1 MSELTQDQK
10 FMQRAIALAKLGQY
24 STKPNPNVGCV
35 IIKDGQIIG
44 EGYHPKAGQP
54 HAEVFALR
62 RAGEHAK
69 GATAYVTLE
78 PCAHYGRTPPCAEAL
93 VKAQVKK
100 VIIACADPNPLVAG
114 QGVKILKDAGI
125 EVEIGV
131 CEQSAKN
138 LNLGFLKAMSTG
150 QPYVRLKVASS
161 LDGRTA
167 MASGE
172 SKWITDAVA
181 RQDVQH
187 WRAIS
192 GAVITGIQTVLAD
205 DCELNVRQLSIY
217 PPLNL
222 PPVGRETY
230 TYSMSDT
237 TGEAPV
243 FSQEMRSDVAAQGEL
258 TVDLANI
265 VQPKRIVLDRQARLP
280 ISAQIL
286 QNPETVMVMT
296 PFRQDLADL
305 GVIQFAPQPLDQ
317 LLQQLCQQH
326 QIYDVLVEAGATL
339 STAFLQQGLVDEMI
353 SYVAPTL
360 LGQTARPLFSA
371 EFNRMAEQFRFQ
383 LLDVTQLGQDIRL
396 RLRPTQEMI

>member
-1 MSELTQDQK
+1 MSEFTQNHLSQDQYW
-10 FMQRAIALAKLGQY
+10 MQQAIELARLGQY

-35 IIKDGQIIG
+35 IVKDGQLIG

-62 RAGEHAK
+62 QAGEHAK

-100 VIIACADPNPLVAG
+100 VVVACSDPNPLVAG
-114 QGVKILKDAGI
+114 KGVQILQAAGI
-125 EVEIGV
+125 EVETGLCV
-131 CEQSAKN
+131 ETAKT
-138 LNLGFLKAMSTG
+138 LNLGFLKAMSMG
-150 QPYVRLKVASS
+150 SPYVRLKIASS

-172 SKWITDAVA
+172 SKWITGAIA

-205 DCELNVRQLSIY
+205 DCELNVR
-217 PPLNL
+217 
-222 PPVGRETY
+222 
-230 TYSMSDT
+230 
-237 TGEAPV
+237 
-243 FSQEMRSDVAAQGEL
+243 EL
-258 TVDLANI
+258 EEVDLTSV
-265 VQPKRIVLDRQARLP
+265 VQPKRVVLDRQGQLP
-280 ISAQIL
+280 LSAKIL
-286 QNPETVMVMT
+286 KNPETVMVMT
-296 PFRQDLADL
+296 PFRQELADL
-305 GVIQFAPQPLDQ
+305 GVIQLAPQPLSQ
-317 LLQQLCQQH
+317 LLQTLTQQY

-360 LGQTARPLFSA
+360 LGQSARAMFNA
-371 EFNRMAEQFRFQ
+371 EFSTMAEQLRFD
-383 LLDVTQLGQDIRL
+383 LVDVTQLGQDIRL
-396 RLRPTQEMI
+396 RLLPIQEMI